1 MDIKVITLDEQA
13 REKIKKGVDVLASTV
28 GVTLGP
34 KGRNVI
40 IDKEYGMPVS
50 TKDGVSVAKEINLK
64 DPVENVGAQM
74 VKEAASK
81 TATLAGDGT
90 TTATVLA
97 QAIYNEGLRYLKS
110 GANPVEIKRGMDKA
124 VAAVVDELESMSTEI
139 STMDEICSV
148 GTISANN
155 DKEIGT
161 LIATA
166 MEKVGKDGVITVEE
180 SRTAETSLEV
190 VEGMQFERGYIS
202 PYFVTDQ
209 NSMQATL
216 EDAYVLLYDKKITG
230 VKEILSILEQ
240 VSKTGKGLL
249 IVCEDLADEALAAL
263 IVNKVRGIL
272 KVAAVRAPEFGDR
285 RTQSLEDLAVIT
297 GGTFV
302 SEQKGIRLDKVTLS
316 QLGTARV
323 ITVTKDKCTIVDGG
337 GDTEAIQNRIEEIK
351 KQIGAATSE
360 YDIEKLQ
367 SRLAKLTGGV
377 AVLNIG
383 AHTEAEMKEKKDRI
397 DDALHATKAAV
408 DEGIVVGG
416 GMALVQASNVL
427 KTFKAENEDQQV
439 GVSIIA
445 KACRYPFNLI
455 MKNAGQNPEAILI
468 EMGMHSDIPN
478 VGYDARNDKYVDMI
492 GEGIID
498 PTKVTRTA
506 LENAN
511 SVAGILL
518 TTEAV
523 VTKEPAEKKEAV
535 PQNEMMY

>member
-1 MDIKVITLDEQA
+1 MDIKVITLNEQA

-40 IDKEYGMPVS
+40 LDKEFGSPTS

-81 TATLAGDGT
+81 TAAMAGDGT

-124 VAAVVDELESMSTEI
+124 VAAVVGELENMSTPITTTE
-139 STMDEICSV
+139 EVCSV

-155 DKEIGT
+155 DKEIGN

-166 MEKVGKDGVITVEE
+166 MDRVGKDGVITVEE

-190 VEGMQFERGYIS
+190 VEGMQFDRGYIS

-209 NSMQATL
+209 QTMQTTL
-216 EDAYVLLYDKKITG
+216 EDPYILLYDKKITG

-272 KVAAVRAPEFGDR
+272 KVAAVRAPEYGDR
-285 RTQSLEDLAVIT
+285 RIQALEDLAVLT
-297 GGTFV
+297 NGTFV
-302 SEQKGIRLDKVTLS
+302 SEQKGMKLDKLTLDK
-316 QLGTARV
+316 LGKARV
-323 ITVTKDKCTIVDGG
+323 VTVTKDKCTIIDGAG
-337 GDTEAIQNRIEEIK
+337 ETEAIESRIQEIK
-351 KQIGAATSE
+351 KQIETATSE
-360 YDIEKLQ
+360 YEIEKLQ

-383 AHTEAEMKEKKDRI
+383 AHTEAEMKEKKDRV

-408 DEGIVVGG
+408 DEGIVMGG
-416 GMALVQASNVL
+416 GMALALASNVL
-427 KTFKAENEDQQV
+427 NTFKAENEDQNI
-439 GVSIIA
+439 GVQIIK
-445 KACRYPFNLI
+445 KACKSPFNLI
-455 MKNAGQNPEAILI
+455 MKNAGKNPEAIMI
-468 EMGMHSDIPN
+468 EMGYYSDIPN

-492 GEGIID
+492 SEGIID

-511 SVAGILL
+511 SVASILL

-523 VTKEPAEKKEAV
+523 VTKEPTEKKEV
-535 PQNEMMY
+535 SQPEMMY

>member
-1 MDIKVITLDEQA
+1 
-13 REKIKKGVDVLASTV
+13 
-28 GVTLGP
+28 
-34 KGRNVI
+34 
-40 IDKEYGMPVS
+40 
-50 TKDGVSVAKEINLK
+50 
-64 DPVENVGAQM
+64 M

-81 TATLAGDGT
+81 TAAMAGDGT

-124 VAAVVDELESMSTEI
+124 VAAVVGELENMSTPITTTE
-139 STMDEICSV
+139 EVCSV

-155 DKEIGT
+155 DKEIGN

-166 MEKVGKDGVITVEE
+166 MDRVGKDGVITVEE

-190 VEGMQFERGYIS
+190 VEGMQFDRGYIS

-209 NSMQATL
+209 QTMQTTL
-216 EDAYVLLYDKKITG
+216 EDPYILLYDKKITG

-272 KVAAVRAPEFGDR
+272 KVAAVRAPEYGDR
-285 RTQSLEDLAVIT
+285 RIQALEDLAVLTNGI
-297 GGTFV
+297 FV
-302 SEQKGIRLDKVTLS
+302 SEQKGMKLDKLTLDK
-316 QLGTARV
+316 LGKARV
-323 ITVTKDKCTIVDGG
+323 VTVTKDKCTIIDGAG
-337 GDTEAIQNRIEEIK
+337 ETEAIESRIQEIK
-351 KQIGAATSE
+351 KQIETATSE
-360 YDIEKLQ
+360 YEIEKLQ

-383 AHTEAEMKEKKDRI
+383 AHTEAEMKEKKDRV

-408 DEGIVVGG
+408 DEGIVMGG
-416 GMALVQASNVL
+416 GMALALASNVL
-427 KTFKAENEDQQV
+427 NTFKAENEDQNI
-439 GVSIIA
+439 GVQIIK
-445 KACRYPFNLI
+445 KACKSPFNLI
-455 MKNAGQNPEAILI
+455 MKNAGKNPEAIMI
-468 EMGMHSDIPN
+468 EMGYYSDIPN

-492 GEGIID
+492 SEGIID

-511 SVAGILL
+511 SVASILL

-523 VTKEPAEKKEAV
+523 VTKEPTEKKEV
-535 PQNEMMY
+535 SQPEMMY

>member
-1 MDIKVITLDEQA
+1 MDIKVITLNEQA

-40 IDKEYGMPVS
+40 LDKEFGSPTS

-81 TATLAGDGT
+81 TAAMAGDGT

-124 VAAVVDELESMSTEI
+124 VAAVVGELENMSTPITTTE
-139 STMDEICSV
+139 EVCSV

-155 DKEIGT
+155 DKEIGN

-166 MEKVGKDGVITVEE
+166 MDRVGKDGVITVEE

-190 VEGMQFERGYIS
+190 VEGMQFDRGYIS

-209 NSMQATL
+209 QTMQTTL
-216 EDAYVLLYDKKITG
+216 EDPYILLYDKKITG

-272 KVAAVRAPEFGDR
+272 KVAAVRAPEYGDR
-285 RTQSLEDLAVIT
+285 RIQALEDLAVLTNGI
-297 GGTFV
+297 FV
-302 SEQKGIRLDKVTLS
+302 SEQKGMKLDKLTLDK
-316 QLGTARV
+316 LGKARV
-323 ITVTKDKCTIVDGG
+323 VTVTKDKCTIIDGAG
-337 GDTEAIQNRIEEIK
+337 ETEAIESRIQEIK
-351 KQIGAATSE
+351 KQIETATSE
-360 YDIEKLQ
+360 YEIEKLQ

-383 AHTEAEMKEKKDRI
+383 AHTEAEMKEKKDRV

-408 DEGIVVGG
+408 DEGIVMGG
-416 GMALVQASNVL
+416 GMALALASNVL
-427 KTFKAENEDQQV
+427 NTFKAENEDQNI
-439 GVSIIA
+439 GVQIIK
-445 KACRYPFNLI
+445 KACKSPFNLI
-455 MKNAGQNPEAILI
+455 MKNAGKNPEAIMI
-468 EMGMHSDIPN
+468 EMGYYSDIPN

-492 GEGIID
+492 SEGIID

-511 SVAGILL
+511 SVASILL

-523 VTKEPAEKKEAV
+523 VTKEPTEKKEV
-535 PQNEMMY
+535 SQPEMMY